1 MIHVVGLGLN
11 AKHPGPEAERIIR
24 EAALVG
30 GGRRLLERLN
40 IPVERRLSFTTTAD
54 FAARLKTAA
63 RACVVADG
71 DPLLFGIGA
80 TLLRYFPAAELT
92 FHPNVSAMQAA
103 CARFGLPWHDCR
115 AVSLH
120 GREDPAPLFA
130 ALTHANLVAAYTGP
144 GSGPGEI
151 ARLALDRG
159 VTGWRMHVA
168 EVLGQPAER
177 LATLSLD
184 EAAGRTWQEPNMV
197 LLERMASPSLPLCLG
212 LQGAGLAHQDGL
224 MTKLP
229 VRATALSLLRL
240 EPGGVLWDLGAGSG
254 AVSLEAARLMTS
266 GRIVSVERKPERFED
281 IRLNIVRTGAW
292 MVEAVLDTVENFLDG
307 ASDQNP
313 DRIFLGGGAT
323 SDVLERCRERL
334 APGGRLVAT
343 AVLLSTLDI
352 LRHGLE
358 RPGWDF
364 AIHQLMHHVSAPLGG
379 DLRLVPDNP
388 VFLVEARKPE
398 A

>member
-11 AKHPGPEAERIIR
+11 PKHPGPEAERIIR

-40 IPVERRLSFTTTAD
+40 IPVERRLSFTTAAD

-63 RACVVADG
+63 KACVVADG

-120 GREDPAPLFA
+120 GRDDPAPLFA
-130 ALTHANLVAAYTGP
+130 ALTHVNLVAAYTGP

-151 ARLALDRG
+151 ARLALNRG

-168 EVLGQPAER
+168 EVLGRPAER

-184 EAAGRTWQEPNMV
+184 KIGR
-197 LLERMASPSLPLCLG
+197 
-212 LQGAGLAHQDGL
+212 AH
-224 MTKLP
+224 
-229 VRATALSLLRL
+229 V
-240 EPGGVLWDLGAGSG
+240 
-254 AVSLEAARLMTS
+254 
-266 GRIVSVERKPERFED
+266 
-281 IRLNIVRTGAW
+281 
-292 MVEAVLDTVENFLDG
+292 
-307 ASDQNP
+307 
-313 DRIFLGGGAT
+313 
-323 SDVLERCRERL
+323 
-334 APGGRLVAT
+334 
-343 AVLLSTLDI
+343 
-352 LRHGLE
+352 
-358 RPGWDF
+358 
-364 AIHQLMHHVSAPLGG
+364 
-379 DLRLVPDNP
+379 
-388 VFLVEARKPE
+388 
-398 A
+398 

>member
-1 MIHVVGLGLN
+1 
-11 AKHPGPEAERIIR
+11 
-24 EAALVG
+24 
-30 GGRRLLERLN
+30 
-40 IPVERRLSFTTTAD
+40 
-54 FAARLKTAA
+54 
-63 RACVVADG
+63 
-71 DPLLFGIGA
+71 
-80 TLLRYFPAAELT
+80 
-92 FHPNVSAMQAA
+92 
-103 CARFGLPWHDCR
+103 
-115 AVSLH
+115 
-120 GREDPAPLFA
+120 
-130 ALTHANLVAAYTGP
+130 
-144 GSGPGEI
+144 
-151 ARLALDRG
+151 
-159 VTGWRMHVA
+159 
-168 EVLGQPAER
+168 
-177 LATLSLD
+177 
-184 EAAGRTWQEPNMV
+184 MV

-364 AIHQLMHHVSAPLGG
+364 AIHQLMHQVSVPLGG